1 MSVFLLILKIIG
13 IILAVIIGLILTA
26 VLLVVFVPLRYKLNA
41 AVDGQFEGGAR
52 VTWLLH
58 LISAVFSFRDK
69 EMSYAVRVLG
79 IRLLSSEKSGKEEP
93 EKTAELPA
101 PEKPTK
107 KSAPEKDTIL
117 TAEKNETVTEIRGPE
132 KKEPEADSPALP
144 EKKRSK
150 PDLPAKNRGN
160 TAPLLRKKEEIPVAE
175 ESITTEED
183 VPRKGIVV
191 RFFEKLQ
198 ELYGKAYD
206 ALQNLKCTFERFCDK
221 LDSTRE
227 KAEEVLDLASD
238 SRTKNALSHILK
250 EIKLI
255 LKRVLPRRWDLSM
268 NFGMEDPSLTGKILA
283 ALSVIYPFF
292 PGKMEIEPDF
302 SKQVIKGHT
311 ELKGHIR
318 AAAFIGPAI
327 RLLFDKNIRYVYKTW
342 KSR

>member
-1 MSVFLLILKIIG
+1 ML
-13 IILAVIIGLILTA
+13 
-26 VLLVVFVPLRYKLNA
+26 
-41 AVDGQFEGGAR
+41 
-52 VTWLLH
+52 
-58 LISAVFSFRDK
+58 FR
-69 EMSYAVRVLG
+69 S
-79 IRLLSSEKSGKEEP
+79 KEEIRP
-93 EKTAELPA
+93 VEKQ
-101 PEKPTK
+101 
-107 KSAPEKDTIL
+107 
-117 TAEKNETVTEIRGPE
+117 ETVTEIIETE
-132 KKEPEADSPALP
+132 KKRPETDLTAPP
-144 EKKRSK
+144 EKKRIK
-150 PDLPAKNRGN
+150 PDLPAKTRGN
-160 TAPLLRKKEEIPVAE
+160 TAPLLRKEETPVAE
-175 ESITTEED
+175 ESNPAEED
-183 VPRKGIVV
+183 IPRKGIVV

-198 ELYGKAYD
+198 ELYIKAYD

-221 LDSTRE
+221 LNSTRE
-227 KAEEVLDLASD
+227 KAEEILDLASD
-238 SRTKNALSHILK
+238 NRTKNALSHILK
-250 EIKLI
+250 ELKLI